1 MSRYLYSIVRC
12 LPDPRTGEFVNF
24 GAIAGNPE
32 TGDWSI
38 RQLSKVDRIRKFA
51 GTQALEA
58 AASFLF
64 EVDAEI
70 DQSRSGLEEGLDP
83 LGEKWL
89 HDMHRNHRNVVQLS
103 MPAPILADSAEE
115 ALEIVFTHLIIDPIT
130 EPRERPVTKY
140 DLNRELRQAY
150 CQAHVAES
158 FVRPR
163 AQIHIGAHVH
173 SSIDFAVANGHT
185 VQLTQAWSF
194 RRAQLDDVSQQV
206 KAWAYAMERL
216 RGGEEARVVDTQNR
230 ISTIAHD
237 VDLQVV
243 IATPT
248 TPEQVAAYDE
258 AEQVFAGLNAD
269 VHPLEHVEAVG
280 RRAAQLISNL
290 H

>member
-1 MSRYLYSIVRC
+1 MSLYLYSIVRC

-24 GAIAGNPE
+24 GAIAGNPDI
-32 TGDWSI
+32 GDWSI
-38 RQLSKVDRIRKFA
+38 RQLSKVDRIRKIA
-51 GTQALEA
+51 GASALEA
-58 AASFLF
+58 AASFVF

-70 DQSRSGLEEGLDP
+70 DQSRSGLDEGFDP
-83 LGEKWL
+83 LGEDWL
-89 HDMHRNHRNVVQLS
+89 LNKHRNHRNVVQLS

-115 ALEIVFTHLIIDPIT
+115 ALEIVFGHLIIDPIA
-130 EPRERPVTKY
+130 EPREQSVTKY
-140 DLNRELRQAY
+140 DLNRGLRQAY
-150 CQAHVAES
+150 RQARVAEP

-163 AQIHIGAHVH
+163 AQVHIGAHVH
-173 SSIDFAVANGHT
+173 STIDFAIANGRT

-194 RRAQLDDVSQQV
+194 RRAQLDEVSQQV

-230 ISTIAHD
+230 MSTITRN

-248 TPEQVAAYDE
+248 TPEQIVAYEE

-269 VHPLEHVEAVG
+269 VHPLEDVEAVG
-280 RRAAQLISNL
+280 RRAAQLVSEL
-290 H
+290 R